1 MTKRRVV
8 VTGIGTVTSL
18 GIGKDQFWDGIVSGR
33 SGIRQVTSIEEK
45 YRSACRIA
53 GEITEFDAAKYMD
66 FKAVKRSDRFIHFA
80 IAAAKLAVEDAAI
93 DLSKD
98 APERVGVVIGSA
110 AGGFGSIEREF
121 KTLTERGPSRCSP
134 FTVPMIIVNMA
145 AGWVSML
152 HNAKGPNLCQVTACA
167 TSTHS
172 IGDAVGLIQ
181 RDEADVMFA
190 GGSEAPIVSLVMAGF
205 ASARTLS
212 TRNDE
217 PERASR
223 PFDKGRDGFVMGE
236 GGAVLILEELEH
248 ARARAANIY
257 AEIVGYGL
265 TGDAYDIVAPCADG
279 EGASR
284 AMKAAI
290 KQGGIKP
297 EDVDYIN
304 AHGTSTPLGDV
315 AETRAIKTV
324 FGEHA
329 ISQKLLVS
337 STKSM
342 TGHLLGAAGAI
353 EAAATVLALK
363 QSIVP
368 ATINLEEPDPDC
380 DLNYVPNKA
389 LKGHPLKYAMSNSFG
404 FGGHNASLL
413 FKRYD

>member
-18 GIGKDQFWDGIVSGR
+18 GIGKNQFWEGIVNGR
-33 SGIRQVTSIEEK
+33 SGIRPVTLVEEK
-45 YRSACRIA
+45 HRSACRIA
-53 GEITEFDAAKYMD
+53 GEITEFDASKYMD
-66 FKAVKRSDRFIHFA
+66 FKAIKRSDRFIHFA
-80 IAAAKLAVEDAAI
+80 IAASKLAVEDASI

-98 APERVGVVIGSA
+98 DPQRVGVVIGSA
-110 AGGFGSIEREF
+110 AGGFSSIEAQF
-121 KTLTERGPSRCSP
+121 KTLSERGPDRISP

-172 IGDAVGLIQ
+172 IGDAASLIE
-181 RDEADVMFA
+181 RDYADVMFA

-212 TRNDE
+212 TRNSE
-217 PERASR
+217 PEKASR

-248 ARARAANIY
+248 ARARGANIY
-257 AEIVGYGL
+257 AEIVGYGM

-279 EGASR
+279 DGASR
-284 AMKAAI
+284 AMQQALA
-290 KQGGIKP
+290 QGGIKP
-297 EDVDYIN
+297 EEVDYIN
-304 AHGTSTPLGDV
+304 AHGTSTPVGDV

-329 ISQKLLVS
+329 TSHKLMIS

-353 EAAATVLALK
+353 EAAATVLAIK
-363 QSIVP
+363 HSIVP
-368 ATINLEEPDPDC
+368 ATINLETPDPDC
-380 DLNYVPNKA
+380 DLNYVPNKT
-389 LKGHPLKYAMSNSFG
+389 LTGQNLKYAMSNSFG
-404 FGGHNASLL
+404 FGGHNGSLL
-413 FKRYD
+413 FKKYE